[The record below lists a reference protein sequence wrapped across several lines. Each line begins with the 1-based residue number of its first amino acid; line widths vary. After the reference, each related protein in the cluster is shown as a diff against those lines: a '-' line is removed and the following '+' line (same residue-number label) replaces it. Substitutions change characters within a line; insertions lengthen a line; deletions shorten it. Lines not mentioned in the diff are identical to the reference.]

1 MSPSPA
7 KEKDFLRFKEMLE
20 NDAKLKEIVDWVI
33 AAPVPQQ
40 ERRQLRIPYVSAPRL
55 TETPWK

>member
-1 MSPSPA
+1 MSRSA
-7 KEKDFLRFKEMLE
+7 SEEKEFLRFKEMLE

-33 AAPVPQQ
+33 ANPVPQR
-40 ERRQLRIPYVSAPRL
+40 ERRRLLIPYVSAPRL